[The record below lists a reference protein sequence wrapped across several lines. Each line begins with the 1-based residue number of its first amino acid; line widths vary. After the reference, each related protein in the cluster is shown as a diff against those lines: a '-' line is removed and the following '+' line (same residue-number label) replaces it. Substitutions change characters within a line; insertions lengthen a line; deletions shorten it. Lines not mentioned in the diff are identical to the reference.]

1 MTGARLPLVLL
12 AAGLPL
18 AVGYQ
23 LVSLLLPLPKGTS
36 RLLKFSLGS
45 ALGLGLASLTF
56 WFWRWTGGTWPPPFL
71 LGETA
76 LFMLAFVVL
85 AVILK
90 KCRPSEWPAGPSP
103 SAPAFLQW
111 TAWAAIGCGA
121 WLFLVRVMAEPHGRW
136 DAWAIWNLKAR
147 FLSRGGVEWSALFS
161 PSLDWSHPDY
171 PLFLPSTVARLWNY
185 AGDGSWLWPAMAAG
199 LLLAVLAGTLAGTL
213 RVVKSPSAAA
223 MGVIGLMGAWGFADR
238 SGWQYADLPLAL
250 FMAASLAC
258 LALHRCRESRGL
270 LVLAGAGAGLAAWT
284 KNEGLL
290 FIAAL
295 ALAWLADRRV
305 WAQPRRALTGLAWMA
320 VGALPALCA
329 VAAVKFQA
337 PAANDLAAAW
347 TDPALPARLG
357 DPARAGLIAK
367 SFLLEALKFVTPA
380 AFLAA
385 WGFAGFRTDPRTARA
400 GGFCLAVTGLCLL
413 GYGAV
418 YMATPH
424 DLAWHLATSAPR
436 TLSAL
441 WPAGLL
447 GFLLTARMD

>member
-1 MTGARLPLVLL
+1 VA
-12 AAGLPL
+12 
-18 AVGYQ
+18 
-23 LVSLLLPLPKGTS
+23 

-56 WFWRWTGGTWPPPFL
+56 WFWRAAGGEWPPPFL

-76 LFMLAFVVL
+76 LFMLAFIVL
-85 AVILK
+85 AVLLK
-90 KCRPSEWPAGPSP
+90 KSRPPEWQPEPFTACPA
-103 SAPAFLQW
+103 LLKW
-111 TAWAAIGCGA
+111 TAWAAVGGGA
-121 WLFLVRVMAEPHGRW
+121 WLFLARVMAEPHGRW

-147 FLSRGGVEWSALFS
+147 FLSRGGAEWSALFS
-161 PSLDWSHPDY
+161 PTLDWSHPDY
-171 PLFLPSTVARLWNY
+171 PLFLPSTVARLWNF

-213 RVVKSPSAAA
+213 RVVKSGSAAA
-223 MGVIGLMGAWGFADR
+223 LALLGLMGAWGFADR
-238 SGWQYADLPLAL
+238 SAWQYADLPLAL

-258 LALHRCRESRGL
+258 LTLYRLRAARGL
-270 LVLAGAGAGLAAWT
+270 LVLAGVCAGFAAWT

-295 ALAWLADRRV
+295 ALAWLVDQKI
-305 WAQPRRALTGLAWMA
+305 WNQPRPALAGLAWIA
-320 VGALPALCA
+320 SGALPALCA

-347 TDPALPARLG
+347 ADPAMLARLG
-357 DPARAGLIAK
+357 DPARAGLIAR
-367 SFLLEALKFVTPA
+367 SFTLELLKLATPA
-380 AFLAA
+380 AFLAG
-385 WGFAGFRTDPRTARA
+385 WGFGGFRVAPRTARA
-400 GGFCLAVTGLCLL
+400 GWFCLAVTGLCLL

-418 YMATPH
+418 YMTTPH

-447 GFLLTARMD
+447 GILLAARME